1 MIITSVQSIR
11 TIQGIVIVCL
21 CAATAAGP
29 TKANFES
36 QPPPPEHVIR
46 NWSGAIEMASVESQP
61 PPPLATLLRAV
72 AWWQAEGHGRL
83 PTRLIVHLPTFI
95 PLYLSYAAIDDP
107 KSVVPFEAWL
117 LLNGVGDPGLRD
129 CLVELFRLA
138 KLCR

>member
-1 MIITSVQSIR
+1 MATSPNSLRLSIPGAIFALLWMSEAVAFTDLSR
-11 TIQGIVIVCL
+11 
-21 CAATAAGP
+21 
-29 TKANFES
+29 ED
-36 QPPPPEHVIR
+36 QPPHSR
-46 NWSGAIEMASVESQP
+46 LSVPRENTVTDGQSQP